1 MVELGSEP
9 SAAGGGCSEVSEWQ
23 RSARRKPAPPGAAA
37 AGHRNRKTTINNL
50 IQICGCGGIGRLIG
64 FRFQRASVQVRVLS
78 SAPKQY
84 NPNSVFR
91 IGEGFGLFVYFDRYE
106 QRHFP
111 NGVPIR
117 PESKPRGPRK
127 KKAI

>member
-1 MVELGSEP
+1 MTDGGCRGRIAPLAAVVELVDTRDLKSLAVTGVP
-9 SAAGGGCSEVSEWQ
+9 VRA
-23 RSARRKPAPPGAAA
+23 RSA
-37 AGHRNRKTTINNL
+37 
-50 IQICGCGGIGRLIG
+50 
-64 FRFQRASVQVRVLS
+64 
-78 SAPKQY
+78 APKQY